1 MTLPNFLVVGA
12 AKCGTTSLHEYLNQH
27 PEVFIP
33 EKKECRFFSNLSHFN
48 GPGHDQELNA
58 TSTRSLAEYQA
69 LSAPVREQ
77 RAIGDISHD
86 YLYYHDESI
95 RNIKQHLDGD
105 VRIVMVLRDPR
116 ERAYSHYM
124 HHVKVGI
131 SPDRSFE
138 KALAEEQARI
148 ATGWSWNWHYTRAG
162 FYHDQVQAYL
172 GAFDPTR
179 VRIYLYEELVKD
191 TPGLMRDLFE
201 FLEVP
206 ADFQVESEVHNQST
220 NVRSRGLSN
229 FLRQESS
236 VKERLRGMLSTVG
249 LSDATIHN
257 LKQRFLT
264 LNATGKIP
272 MKPET
277 RERLTAFFAE
287 DIQRLEDLIHRDL
300 SRWRR

>member
-1 MTLPNFLVVGA
+1 MIPNFLVVGA

-27 PEVFIP
+27 PQVFVP
-33 EKKECRFFSNLSHFN
+33 EKKECRFFSNLSHFK

-58 TSTRSLAEYQA
+58 TITRSLAEYQA
-69 LSAPVREQ
+69 LFEPVRDE

-95 RNIKQHLDGD
+95 RNIKHHLDDG
-105 VRIVMVLRDPR
+105 VRIIMVLRDPR

-138 KALAEEQARI
+138 KALDQEAARM
-148 ATGWSWNWHYTRAG
+148 AAGWSWNWHYTRTGLYYA
-162 FYHDQVQAYL
+162 QVKAYL
-172 GAFDPTR
+172 DAFDPAR
-179 VRIYLYEELVKD
+179 VRIYLYDQLVRD
-191 TPGLMRDLFE
+191 TPGLMHDLFE

-206 ADFQVESEVHNQST
+206 TDFQVEPEVHNQST

-236 VKERLRGMLSTVG
+236 TKERLRGVLSAVG
-249 LSDATIHN
+249 LSDDTIHH
-257 LKQRFLT
+257 LKQRFLS

-277 RERLTAFFAE
+277 RERLTGYFAE
-287 DIQRLEDLIHRDL
+287 DTQRLEDLIQRDL
-300 SRWRR
+300 SRWRS